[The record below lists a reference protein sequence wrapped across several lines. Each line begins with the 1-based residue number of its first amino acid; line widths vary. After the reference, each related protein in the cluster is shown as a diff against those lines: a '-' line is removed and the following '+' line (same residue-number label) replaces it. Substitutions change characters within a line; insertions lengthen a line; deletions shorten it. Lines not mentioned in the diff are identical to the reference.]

1 MCILSIVKLEQGI
14 VITSNR
20 DEKRSRKN
28 SLAPEIIRLGERKAI
43 IARDAQA
50 QGTWMLTDNLGR
62 TAVLLNGA
70 FESHIPTPPY
80 RESRGIILMNLFQE
94 ENFKSA
100 FLFYNLE
107 NIEPFQVI
115 YLDTDQ
121 AFQCV
126 WDGNQ
131 KHFFTIGLSTPQ
143 VFFSPTLYTKEQQAE
158 KRKHFFKTLTE
169 IGSMDASQLLEFHSN
184 QNINSLDLNFF
195 MNREHQ
201 ITKSVSQVEL
211 NSTQSRYVHWQSW
224 DGQSHQHA
232 LEHVAHA

>member
-1 MCILSIVKLEQGI
+1 MCILSIVKSEQGI

-20 DEKRSRKN
+20 DEQRSRKN
-28 SLAPEIIRLGERKAI
+28 SLAPEIINLGERKAI

-50 QGTWMLTDNLGR
+50 QGTWLLTDNLGR
-62 TAVLLNGA
+62 TAILLNGA
-70 FESHIPTPPY
+70 FESHIPAPPY

-100 FLFYNLE
+100 FLFYHLE

-115 YLDTDQ
+115 YLDPER
-121 AFQCV
+121 AFQFV

-131 KHFFTIGLSTPQ
+131 KHLFEVDLSTPQ
-143 VFFSPTLYTKEQQAE
+143 VFFSPTLYTKEQQEE
-158 KRKHFFKTLTE
+158 KRNHFFKILAE
-169 IGSMDASQLLEFHSN
+169 IESMDSSQLLEIHSN

-195 MNREHQ
+195 MSREHQ
-201 ITKSVSQVEL
+201 TTKSISQVEL
-211 NSTQSRYVHWQSW
+211 NSTQSKYVHWQSW
-224 DGQSHQHA
+224 DNQRHHHI

>member
-1 MCILSIVKLEQGI
+1 MCILSIVKSEQGI

-20 DEKRSRKN
+20 DEQRSRKN
-28 SLAPEIIRLGERKAI
+28 SLAPEIIDLGKRKAI
-43 IARDAQA
+43 IARDAHA
-50 QGTWMLTDNLGR
+50 LGTWMLTDNLGR
-62 TAVLLNGA
+62 TAILLNGA
-70 FESHIPTPPY
+70 FENHITSPPY

-115 YLDTDQ
+115 YLDTEL

-131 KHFFTIGLSTPQ
+131 KHLFEIDLSIPQ

-158 KRKHFFKTLTE
+158 KRNHFFKTLAE
-169 IGSMDASQLLEFHSN
+169 IGSINAAQLIEIHSN
-184 QNINSLDLNFF
+184 QKTESLDLNFF
-195 MNREHQ
+195 MSREHQ
-201 ITKSVSQVEL
+201 TTKSISQVEL
-211 NSTQSRYVHWQSW
+211 NSTQSKYVHWQSW
-224 DGQSHQHA
+224 DDQRHQHI

>member
-1 MCILSIVKLEQGI
+1 MCILSIVKSEQGI

-20 DEKRSRKN
+20 DERRSRKN
-28 SLAPEIIRLGERKAI
+28 SLTPEIIDLGTRKAI
-43 IARDAQA
+43 LARDAQA
-50 QGTWMLTDNLGR
+50 QGTWFLTDNLGR
-62 TAVLLNGA
+62 TAILLNGA

-80 RESRGIILMNLFQE
+80 RESRGVILMNLFQE

-115 YLDTDQ
+115 YLDTHQ

-131 KHFFTIGLSTPQ
+131 KHLFAIDLSNPQ
-143 VFFSPTLYTKEQQAE
+143 VFFSPTLYTKKQQEE

-169 IGSMDASQLLEFHSN
+169 IGSMNASQLLEFHSN
-184 QNINSLDLNFF
+184 QNINSLNLNFF
-195 MNREHQ
+195 MRREDQ
-201 ITKSVSQVEL
+201 ITKSISQVEL
-211 NSTQSRYVHWQSW
+211 NSTQTKYVHWQSW

>member
-1 MCILSIVKLEQGI
+1 MCILSIVKSEQGI

-20 DEKRSRKN
+20 DEQRSRKN
-28 SLAPEIIRLGERKAI
+28 SLAPEIIDLGERKAI

-50 QGTWMLTDNLGR
+50 QGTWLLTDNLGR
-62 TAVLLNGA
+62 TAILLNGA

-100 FLFYNLE
+100 FLSYNIE

-115 YLDTDQ
+115 YLDTNQ

-131 KHFFTIGLSTPQ
+131 KHLFAIDLSTPQ
-143 VFFSPTLYTKEQQAE
+143 VFFSPTLYTKEQQEE
-158 KRKHFFKTLTE
+158 KRNHFFKTFTDISLFK
-169 IGSMDASQLLEFHSN
+169 APRLFEFHSE
-184 QNINSLDLNFF
+184 QNENSNLDFF
-195 MNREHQ
+195 MNREQ
-201 ITKSVSQVEL
+201 QTTKSISQVEL
-211 NSTQSRYVHWQSW
+211 HSKQSRYVHWQAW
-224 DGQSHQHA
+224 DNFRHEYILA
-232 LEHVAHA
+232 HVAHA

>member
-1 MCILSIVKLEQGI
+1 MCILSIVKSEQGI

-20 DEKRSRKN
+20 DEQRSRKN
-28 SLAPEIIRLGERKAI
+28 SLAPEIIDLGERKAI

-50 QGTWMLTDNLGR
+50 QGTWLLTDNLGR
-62 TAVLLNGA
+62 TAILLNGA
-70 FESHIPTPPY
+70 FESHIPAPPY
-80 RESRGIILMNLFQE
+80 RESRGLILMNLFQE

-115 YLDTDQ
+115 YLDTNQ

-131 KHFFTIGLSTPQ
+131 KHLFVIDLSTPQ
-143 VFFSPTLYTKEQQAE
+143 VFFSPTLYSKEQQVE
-158 KRKHFFKTLTE
+158 KRHHFFKTLAE
-169 IGSMDASQLLEFHSN
+169 IESIDSSQLLEIHSN

-195 MNREHQ
+195 MSREHQ
-201 ITKSVSQVEL
+201 TTKSISQVEL
-211 NSTQSRYVHWQSW
+211 HSRHSRYVHWQAW
-224 DGQSHQHA
+224 DNARHEHTI
-232 LEHVAHA
+232 EHVVNA

>member
-1 MCILSIVKLEQGI
+1 MCILSIVKSAQGI

-20 DEKRSRKN
+20 DEQRSRKN
-28 SLAPEIIRLGERKAI
+28 SLPPEIIDLGERKAI

-50 QGTWMLTDNLGR
+50 QGTWLLTDNLGR

-70 FESHIPTPPY
+70 FESHIPARPY

-121 AFQCV
+121 CFQCI

-131 KHFFTIGLSTPQ
+131 KHLFAIDLSNPQ
-143 VFFSPTLYTKEQQAE
+143 VFFSPTLYTKEQQEE
-158 KRKHFFKTLTE
+158 KRNHFFKTLSE
-169 IGSMDASQLLEFHSN
+169 IDSIDSSQLLEIHSN

-195 MNREHQ
+195 MSREHQ
-201 ITKSVSQVEL
+201 TTKSISQVEL
-211 NSTQSRYVHWQSW
+211 NSTRTKYVHWQSW
-224 DGQSHQHA
+224 DDQRHQHI